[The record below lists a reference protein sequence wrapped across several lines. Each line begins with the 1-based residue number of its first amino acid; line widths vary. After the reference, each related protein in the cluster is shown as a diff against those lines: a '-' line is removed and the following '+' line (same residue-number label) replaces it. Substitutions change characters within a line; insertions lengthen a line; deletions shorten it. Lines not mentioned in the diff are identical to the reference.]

1 MSALQG
7 FRCTACGEPA
17 LVARSMDWDPGE
29 VLAGAIACSGC
40 GATFDVIWGTPF
52 IGHYERDDIMGLIEI
67 AANARGDNPCG
78 SRRDVERLEG
88 VLRSYHEARDRSA
101 FLAKCS
107 DDFAHAPWF
116 ENRYTEY
123 SAFRSLARGIELADR
138 DILDVGAGSGQD
150 SWRLIQAGGSVTA
163 VEYNPMLIRR
173 GRSVVPEARWVG
185 GFSHVLPFES
195 ETFDIVCC
203 NAALHHM
210 RDVPQTI
217 REMLRVLRTGGW
229 LVTLGDPFR
238 ADDSGEDTEF
248 EVFDRHADVLLGV
261 NESIPRFDDLVQSLV
276 AYEDRLDVRL
286 LTSVLY
292 GMSEHRLSKRLF
304 RFLKRSNE
312 REWPLAAKERLAKTA
327 GTLSMRAHVRMP
339 LGLTGETQGRA
350 ALRSG
355 AYADLLTD
363 YDAAVAGLV
372 PLLPSSF
379 VDCAFPGERQTKFE
393 LLNGWQKPEH
403 GRGFRTAYRR
413 ARWFLTRPA
422 EGRALR
428 FRVRSVEPD
437 RVGGSL
443 EVHAAGSPAATI
455 TLGSQ
460 WSETSVALDDV
471 PPGERFVCELRVVL
485 PDVTNA
491 EFDDY
496 CFAVKDRQFV

>member
-7 FRCTACGEPA
+7 CRCTACGQPA
-17 LVARSMDWDPGE
+17 LVARTLDWDPEE
-29 VLAGAIACSGC
+29 VVAGAIACSGC
-40 GATFDVIWGTPF
+40 GAAFDVIWGTPF
-52 IGHYERDDIMGLIEI
+52 IGHYEPEDIIGLIEI
-67 AANARGDNPCG
+67 AANARGDNPSG
-78 SRRDVERLEG
+78 SRQDVERLEG
-88 VLRSYHEARDRSA
+88 VLRSYHEARDKPA
-101 FLAKCS
+101 FLTECF

-123 SAFRSLARGIELADR
+123 SAFRSLAKGIELADR

-150 SWRLIQAGGSVTA
+150 LWRLLQAGGRVTA

-195 ETFDIVCC
+195 ETFDVVCC

-210 RDVPQTI
+210 RDVPQAI

-229 LVTLGDPFR
+229 LITVGDPFR
-238 ADDSGEDTEF
+238 ADDSEEDTEF
-248 EVFDRHADVLLGV
+248 EIFDRHADVLLGV
-261 NESIPRFDDLVQSLV
+261 NESIPRFDDLVRTLV
-276 AYEDRLDVRL
+276 AYEDRLDVRF
-286 LTSVLY
+286 LTSALY
-292 GMSEHRLSKRLF
+292 GMREHGVGARVF
-304 RFLKRSNE
+304 RFLKRSNQ
-312 REWPLAAKERLAKTA
+312 RAWPFAAKERLAMTA

-379 VDCAFPGERQTKFE
+379 IDCAFPGERQTKFE
-393 LLNGWQKPEH
+393 LLNGWQKPER
-403 GRGFRTAYRR
+403 GRSFRTAYRR

-422 EGRALR
+422 EARALQ
-428 FRVRSVEPD
+428 FRVRSTEPG

-443 EVHAAGSPAATI
+443 EVHAAGSQAATV
-455 TLGSQ
+455 TLGHQ
-460 WSETSVALDDV
+460 WSETSVPLDDV
-471 PPGERFVCELRVVL
+471 APGMPFVCELRVVL